1 MLQLGRALYPNELEK
16 EARRFLPDVQ
26 QMQEE
31 FRRRLEEEGF
41 WKASLEPEHRN
52 QHARLLQTLD
62 ALSLALCS
70 CVITPVEGEAKGLGE
85 DRVVFAEVPRRSWED
100 RVSLEIEPLGDGRIM
115 IDQYPFDES
124 PLTVTVP
131 AREIEPHTSQHQAP
145 WILKQFTFLHK

>member
-1 MLQLGRALYPNELEK
+1 MLQLGRAIYPNELEK
-16 EARRFLPDVQ
+16 EARRFLADVQ

-31 FRRRLEEEGF
+31 SRRRLVKDRF
-41 WKASLEPEHRN
+41 WRASLEPEQRKP
-52 QHARLLQTLD
+52 HARLLQTLD

-85 DRVVFAEVPRRSWED
+85 DHVVFNEVPRRSWED
-100 RVSLEIEPLGDGRIM
+100 RVSLEIKPLGDGRIM

-131 AREIEPHTSQHQAP
+131 ARVAEPHTSRHQVP
-145 WILKQFTFLHK
+145 WILKQFTFQRK